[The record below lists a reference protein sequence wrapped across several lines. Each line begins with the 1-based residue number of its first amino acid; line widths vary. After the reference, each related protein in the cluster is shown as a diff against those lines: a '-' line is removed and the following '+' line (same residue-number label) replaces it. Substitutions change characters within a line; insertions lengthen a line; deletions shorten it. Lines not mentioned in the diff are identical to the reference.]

1 MTLGSSENHLTYA
14 VGFNITSTWNDGGTL
29 SIDGT
34 SMAAPHVSGYAAY
47 LLTLDSSLTPATI
60 DSTIKLNSLKNVLS
74 GIRKFSNFSTNISAT
89 RLPYSSR

>member
-1 MTLGSSENHLTYA
+1 
-14 VGFNITSTWNDGGTL
+14 
-29 SIDGT
+29 
-34 SMAAPHVSGYAAY
+34 MATPHVSGYAAC